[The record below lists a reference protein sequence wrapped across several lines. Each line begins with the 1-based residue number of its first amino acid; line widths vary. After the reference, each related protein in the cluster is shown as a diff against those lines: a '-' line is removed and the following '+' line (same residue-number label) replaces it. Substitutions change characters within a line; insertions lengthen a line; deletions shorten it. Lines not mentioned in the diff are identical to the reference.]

1 MGHSEGDAR
10 PGNRERAISE
20 SKAVAC
26 TGYLI
31 LFCGGLC
38 ITMKTNPLTP
48 GSRGSVV
55 WLTAALLI
63 CYAFLLVAGCS
74 APVQE
79 GVKTNDTVKV
89 RYTASFQDGTIF
101 DSNVNSTP
109 LEFTVG
115 SGQVISGFDEAMIGM
130 TPGTTKIVTIPP
142 EKGYGLYNKS
152 LVFRVDQ
159 AEVNEFL
166 QDQESMGN
174 LLGFQYPGIGSGY
187 RWINSDGSPGYMRF
201 FNATDT
207 MVTVDL
213 NNPLAGQDMVFEI
226 TLVEIV
232 HPGT

>member
-38 ITMKTNPLTP
+38 ITMKTNPLTI
-48 GSRGSVV
+48 GSRDSVV

-101 DSNVNSTP
+101 DTNVNSTP

-115 SGQVISGFDEAMIGM
+115 SGQVISGFDEAVIGM

>member
-38 ITMKTNPLTP
+38 ITMKTNPLTI
-48 GSRGSVV
+48 GSRDSVV

-115 SGQVISGFDEAMIGM
+115 SRQVISGIEEAVLGM

-166 QDQESMGN
+166 QDQESKGT
-174 LLGFQYPGIGSGY
+174 LIGFQYPGIGSGY

>member
-26 TGYLI
+26 TGCLI

-38 ITMKTNPLTP
+38 ITMKTNPLMP

-89 RYTASFQDGTIF
+89 RYTASFQDGMIF

-115 SGQVISGFDEAMIGM
+115 SRQVISGIEEAVLGM

-152 LVFRVDQ
+152 LVFRVNQ

-166 QDQESMGN
+166 QGQESKGT

-201 FNATDT
+201 SNATDT

>member
-38 ITMKTNPLTP
+38 ITMKTNPLMP

-89 RYTASFQDGTIF
+89 RYTASFQDGMIF
-101 DSNVNSTP
+101 DSNVNRTP

-115 SGQVISGFDEAMIGM
+115 SRQVISGIEEAVLGM

-166 QDQESMGN
+166 QDQESKGT
-174 LLGFQYPGIGSGY
+174 LIGFQYPGIGSGY